1 MNGSVSFANKG
12 VLKDT
17 PYDEVCADIKN
28 IFVDNFREKSAFF
41 GNQQKFPIYY
51 TQLWGGNK

>member
-12 VLKDT
+12 VLKNT
-17 PYDEVCADIKN
+17 KYDEVCADIKN